1 MDSSTITRHFGSGI
15 QGRTLVRIHASLTTV
30 SLMSSLTAAKS
41 VVSLQGN
48 MTSPSKESVF
58 SGIVNI
64 SSVRLGFFIAELNG
78 L

>member
-1 MDSSTITRHFGSGI
+1 
-15 QGRTLVRIHASLTTV
+15 
-30 SLMSSLTAAKS
+30 MSSLTAAKS